1 MANIVL
7 KLEVE
12 QMRTSV
18 VQAFAGKSAEIQDA
32 VSKSLDKFLTGF
44 DFDEAVTR
52 EADIV
57 MRELVRKAM
66 TDAVSTVLNEP
77 VINAMMREAALNKVR
92 KAIEISLTENA
103 KQ

>member
-1 MANIVL
+1 MANIIL

-18 VQAFAGKSAEIQDA
+18 MQAFVGKSAEIQDA
-32 VSKSLDKFLTGF
+32 VGKSLHKFLEGF
-44 DFDEAVTR
+44 NFDEAVTR

-66 TDAVSTVLNEP
+66 TESVTSVLADP
-77 VINAMMREAALNKVR
+77 VIDTMLRAAAVNKVR
-92 KAIEISLTENA
+92 KAIETSLMENT
-103 KQ
+103 KT